1 MKRITLFFYLW
12 KYLIL
17 ITSCFVFA
25 AYIPKSISIK
35 PIKKYLIHFS
45 SEQKISNKA
54 CMYGHL
60 KFSQQ
65 SLYVYS
71 KLSFPNSC
79 LQSSSSLVKLSW
91 FLSVFIFR
99 IRNAMKKNKDDAIA
113 KDDAASESFHPRR
126 FSRWTFTKG
135 RASSNTRTSSSTE
148 M

>member
-1 MKRITLFFYLW
+1 MFLLHISPSQYQLSQLKNILFIF
-12 KYLIL
+12 
-17 ITSCFVFA
+17 
-25 AYIPKSISIK
+25 PQN
-35 PIKKYLIHFS
+35 KKYLTRP
-45 SEQKISNKA
+45 

-71 KLSFPNSC
+71 KLCFPNSC

>member
-1 MKRITLFFYLW
+1 MRDNEEANVVFLKVFNSDNFLLCLCCIYLGVFNVRLKKKIVLFFSEKEYYIGLAYMVTW
-12 KYLIL
+12 N
-17 ITSCFVFA
+17 FVNSTF
-25 AYIPKSISIK
+25 
-35 PIKKYLIHFS
+35 
-45 SEQKISNKA
+45 
-54 CMYGHL
+54 
-60 KFSQQ
+60 
-65 SLYVYS
+65 YVYL
-71 KLSFPNSC
+71 KLCFPNSC